1 MDETI
6 LHPEPR
12 SANRYSSRRIVIAI
26 LSLLIVGTLVYLGI
40 KAFFPAPDLL
50 NNGKGDVVEV
60 KASEVISMI
69 EDKKDFVFV
78 FSISTCIN
86 CIEYK
91 PILKAVADE
100 LDIEI
105 VVIEADLDNADDVN
119 LLGSNYLITLEGTPK
134 TFLFKDGK
142 VVGTLLG
149 NTPQNEFITW
159 YNALN

>member
-1 MDETI
+1 MDEMI
-6 LHPEPR
+6 LNHEPTPTK
-12 SANRYSSRRIVIAI
+12 RYNPRRIIIAI
-26 LSLLIVGTLVYLGI
+26 LSIVIIGTIIYLGI
-40 KAFFPAPDLL
+40 KTIFPAPDLL

-60 KASEVISMI
+60 KASEVIAMI

-86 CIEYK
+86 CTEYK
-91 PILKAVADE
+91 PILKIVADE
-100 LDIEI
+100 LDIDI
-105 VVIEADLDNADDVN
+105 VVIEADLDKSDDVN

-134 TFLFKDGK
+134 TFFFKDGK

-159 YNALN
+159 YNHLK